1 MVMVFLII
9 FIYMC
14 NSHKPNQYNF
24 GLINI
29 VFNRPTIVY
38 RNRGGVGAVLGNI
51 VSTLFIGVAQD
62 YYNTKFKV

>member
-1 MVMVFLII
+1 MVFLII

-14 NSHKPNQYNF
+14 KSSQYNF

-29 VFNRPTIVY
+29 VFNRPTIIY
-38 RNRGGVGAVLGNI
+38 RNRGGGAAVLGNLFC
-51 VSTLFIGVAQD
+51 TLFIGVAQD